1 MVVEMK
7 VVIEPESHSRWRTT
21 MKIQNGIIPACLLAL
36 TGSLY
41 ALTAVAGTDHA
52 VAGKLEKYVNSN
64 GLPCMSCHGINEKK
78 VGPSWVAV
86 SKKFHGQKNEIALLA
101 SRIQNGGT
109 GTWGSVPM
117 PPNMANGEQ
126 AAHLAKLIA
135 DLYKPD

>member
-1 MVVEMK
+1 
-7 VVIEPESHSRWRTT
+7 
-21 MKIQNGIIPACLLAL
+21 MKIQKGTIAACLFAL

-41 ALTAVAGTDHA
+41 AFGAVAGTNQT
-52 VAGKLEKYVNSN
+52 VAAQLEKYVNAN

-109 GTWGSVPM
+109 GTWGSIPM

-126 AAHLAKLIA
+126 AAQLAKLIA